1 MSGAAERVTAIITY
15 YRNAEFFGEALAS
28 VLAQT
33 RPADEIL
40 VVDDASPAAD
50 ALDAATLPAEV
61 RLIRMPVNSGPGA
74 ARQRASSEARGELL
88 AYLDADDLWAP
99 TKLERQVAAMRA
111 APECPA
117 SHTGTVMFHDDGRE
131 RSFLVKP
138 ARLSGA
144 ESALGG
150 HALPSCLMVRA
161 SALAAV
167 GGWSLDRSIIEDWDL
182 ELRLTSEVG
191 PYCFVAEPLMR
202 FRRFAHGN
210 LSSQHAR
217 NIRRLISTIHHH
229 RRRIDGF
236 HGHGAWRGVMRREI
250 REHGEAMG
258 GVTGRLVALGAM
270 LGGLGS
276 PRLPQRA

>member
-1 MSGAAERVTAIITY
+1 VSGTTERVTAIITY
-15 YRNAEFFGEALAS
+15 YRNAEFFAEALAS

-40 VVDDASPAAD
+40 VVDDASPAEEALRQD
-50 ALDAATLPAEV
+50 ALPLGV
-61 RLIRMPVNSGPGA
+61 RLIRLPVNSGPGA
-74 ARQRASSEARGELL
+74 ARQRASLEAHGTLL

-99 TKLERQVAAMRA
+99 SKLERQVAAMRA
-111 APECPA
+111 SPDSPA
-117 SHTGTVMFHDDGRE
+117 SHTGTVMFHDDGSE

-138 ARLSGA
+138 ALLSGA

-182 ELRLTSEVG
+182 ELRLTSDVG
-191 PYCFVAEPLMR
+191 PYCFVPEPLMR

-217 NIRRLISTIHHH
+217 NIRRLIATISHH
-229 RRRIDGF
+229 RQRIDGY
-236 HGHGAWRGVMRREI
+236 HGRGAWRGVMRREI

-258 GVTGRLVALGAM
+258 GAAGRMVALGAV
-270 LGGLGS
+270 LWGLGA
-276 PRLPQRA
+276 PRLPERA

>member
-1 MSGAAERVTAIITY
+1 MSPAPERVTAIITY
-15 YRNAEFFGEALAS
+15 YRSAEFFPEALAS

-50 ALDAATLPAEV
+50 ALEAAVLPPGV
-61 RLIRMPVNSGPGA
+61 RLIRMPANSGPGA
-74 ARQRASSEARGELL
+74 ARQRASMEARGELL

-99 TKLERQVAAMRA
+99 TKLERQVAAMSA
-111 APECPA
+111 SPEAPA

-138 ARLSGA
+138 AMLSGA

-161 SALAAV
+161 AALAAV
-167 GGWSLDRSIIEDWDL
+167 GGWTLDRSIIEDWDL

-191 PYCFVAEPLMR
+191 PYCFVPEPLMR

-217 NIRRLISTIHHH
+217 NIRRLIATIHRH

-236 HGHGAWRGVMRREI
+236 HGRGAWRGVMRREI
-250 REHGEAMG
+250 REHGAAMG
-258 GVTGRLVALGAM
+258 GVAGRMVALGAV
-270 LGGLGS
+270 LWGLGA
-276 PRLPQRA
+276 PRLPERA